1 MDFAFLHGGD
11 QGSWIWDG
19 VIAAMALQSPA
30 GAHRHCLLDVPGCGT
45 KRGRETAT
53 LAFPDIAAELIAD
66 VRASGLRDIVLVGHS
81 QAGTLLPALLALEPA
96 LFRRAIYVSCSIP
109 NPGQNV
115 LDMVFAMH
123 DGQDTPVA
131 RSFRNAAV
139 PQREQQRAM
148 FCNDMTA
155 AESDAFLALLGQDS
169 WPPSSYGWTEW
180 HHVTDTP
187 AVPASFVVCLQDTI
201 LPPDWQYRFAERL
214 GADRTPRIDA
224 GHQAMTTRPHALAEI
239 LLHEA
244 KA

>member
-11 QGSWIWDG
+11 QGSWIWEG
-19 VIAAMALQSPA
+19 VVAALKQQSSPD
-30 GAHRHCLLDVPGCGT
+30 AHRFHLLDVPGCGT
-45 KRGRETAT
+45 KRGRDTADI
-53 LAFPDIAAELIAD
+53 AFPDIAAELIAD
-66 VRASGLRDIVLVGHS
+66 IRAAGLRDIIVVGHS
-81 QAGTLLPALLALEPA
+81 QAGTVLPDLLALEPA

-115 LDMVFAMH
+115 LQMVFAMH

-139 PQREQQRAM
+139 PRSEQQRHM

-155 AESDAFLALLGQDS
+155 DESDAFLALLGQDS
-169 WPPSSYGWTEW
+169 WPPSSYAWTDW
-180 HHVTDTP
+180 HHADRP

-201 LPPDWQYRFAERL
+201 LPPDWQYRFAERF

-244 KA
+244 KG